1 MQEQFRLTL
10 TSTPGPWLVVR
21 VDSGPWKVAGDQT
34 AQLQFHRQREGS
46 SRATSK
52 ERGSQLCCWG
62 QTVFSPS
69 GQLCLSTRA
78 AQSVTRAEGGLAR
91 ARQTE
96 LTHSLLERAKNSC
109 RQWSKRSVC
118 GGMRAGWKKDELS
131 SALVGDDGA
140 ADGAVCCHG

>member
-1 MQEQFRLTL
+1 MIQALGRWLDTEQHSCS
-10 TSTPGPWLVVR
+10 STGKGKEALEPPVRRGVTAVLLGP
-21 VDSGPWKVAGDQT
+21 DS
-34 AQLQFHRQREGS
+34 F
-46 SRATSK
+46 
-52 ERGSQLCCWG
+52 C
-62 QTVFSPS
+62 PS

-78 AQSVTRAEGGLAR
+78 AQSMTRAEGGLAR

-118 GGMRAGWKKDELS
+118 GGVRAGWWKDELS

-140 ADGAVCCHG
+140 ADGAVGCHG